1 MRTRD
6 FLEMNKTRIII
17 AEDKEV
23 IADDLALNLRET
35 GYEVILVTDVDDA
48 VRMAKENK
56 PDLVVMDTI
65 LRGKIDGIK
74 AGEFI
79 QSQLGIPV
87 IYLSTGAESKSLELT
102 KTIEPSAHL
111 KKAINAADVQSAIE
125 ARLYKN
131 RFDEK
136 LRENLEWLFVTLNGI
151 AVGLI
156 SADSEGRII
165 FMNESAQL
173 LTGYTESEA
182 RNRSLADILDISQG
196 DKDSSEKGVV
206 EKLLTHNKEVTSRF
220 GPCALESRNG
230 TITMVDICSAP
241 IRDMRGKPA
250 GLILVFHDITN
261 LKKTEEA
268 LRASHEALASYSS
281 TLETKVKERT
291 GELEQSR
298 SELKIYS
305 ESLEKTNE
313 ALRIIVE
320 GVEEQKREIEIKITQ
335 NLNLTVKP
343 VLEQLKSQQLPDTA
357 AFLLQSLE
365 FSLGNVFSSFGL
377 NIVKDAL
384 LLTPKE
390 MRICE
395 MIRSGLSS
403 KQIAKVLNISPQTVL
418 VHRKNIRKK
427 LSLSKSRSNLTSFL
441 KANF

>member
-1 MRTRD
+1 MS
-6 FLEMNKTRIII
+6 KTRIII
-17 AEDKEV
+17 AEDEKI
-23 IADDLALNLRET
+23 IADDLAVNLRDT
-35 GYEVILVTDVDDA
+35 GYEVILVTDGEDA

-56 PDLVVMDTI
+56 PDLVVMDTN
-65 LRGKIDGIK
+65 LSGKIEDIK

-79 QSQLGIPV
+79 QTQLGIPV
-87 IYLSTGAESKSLELT
+87 IYLSTEADFKDLELAGIT
-102 KTIEPSAHL
+102 GPSGYL
-111 KKAINAADVQSAIE
+111 KKPINKAELQSAIE
-125 ARLYKN
+125 VTLYQN

-136 LRENLEWLFVTLNGI
+136 LRENLEWLFVTLNSIGD
-151 AVGLI
+151 GLI

-165 FMNESAQL
+165 FMNESAQR

-182 RNRSLADILDISQG
+182 RNQSLADIVNITER

-206 EKLLTHNKEVTSRF
+206 EKLLTLNREITSRF

-230 TITMVDICSAP
+230 SITMVDVCSAP
-241 IRDMRGKPA
+241 IRDAQGKPVR
-250 GLILVFHDITN
+250 LILVFHDITD

-268 LRASHEALASYSS
+268 LRASHEALASYSA

-291 GELEQSR
+291 SQLEQSR

-313 ALRIIVE
+313 ALRIIIE
-320 GVEEQKREIEIKITQ
+320 GVEEQKKEIETKITQ

-365 FSLGNVFSSFGL
+365 FSLTNVFSSFGF
-377 NIVKDAL
+377 NIVKDAH

-427 LSLSKSRSNLTSFL
+427 LSLSRSRSNLASFL

>member
-1 MRTRD
+1 
-6 FLEMNKTRIII
+6 MNKTRIII
-17 AEDKEV
+17 AEDEKV
-23 IADDLALNLRET
+23 IADDLALFLRES
-35 GYEVILVTDVDDA
+35 GHEVILVTDVEDA

-56 PDLVVMDTI
+56 PDLVVIDTI
-65 LRGKIDGIK
+65 LNGKIDGIK
-74 AGEFI
+74 AGEFV

-87 IYLSTGAESKSLELT
+87 IYLSAEADIKNLELT
-102 KTIEPSAHL
+102 KTTDLSAYL
-111 KKAINAADVQSAIE
+111 KKPINPADVQSAIE
-125 ARLYKN
+125 VMLYKD

-136 LRENLEWLFVTLNGI
+136 LRESLEWLFITLNDIGD
-151 AVGLI
+151 GLI

-165 FMNESAQL
+165 FMNESAQI
-173 LTGYTESEA
+173 LTGYEESEA
-182 RNRSLADILDISQG
+182 RNKSLADILDITEG

-206 EKLLTHNKEVTSRF
+206 GKLLTHRAVTARF
-220 GPCALESRNG
+220 GPCAIESRNG
-230 TITMVDICSAP
+230 SITMVDICSAP
-241 IRDMRGKPA
+241 IRDTRGKPV
-250 GLILVFHDITN
+250 GLILVFHDITD
-261 LKKTEEA
+261 LKNTEEA
-268 LRASHEALASYSS
+268 LRASHEALASYSA
-281 TLETKVKERT
+281 TLESKVKERT
-291 GELEQSR
+291 GELEESR

-320 GVEEQKREIEIKITQ
+320 GVEEQKKEIETKITQ

-365 FSLGNVFSSFGL
+365 FSLSNVFSSFGF
-377 NIVKDAL
+377 NIGKDVH

-395 MIRSGLSS
+395 MIRSGLAS

-427 LSLSKSRSNLTSFL
+427 LSLSKSRSNLASFL
-441 KANF
+441 KAHF

>member
-6 FLEMNKTRIII
+6 FFEMNKTRIII
-17 AEDKEV
+17 AEDEKV

-35 GYEVILVTDVDDA
+35 GHEIILVTDAEDA

-56 PDLVVMDTI
+56 PDLVVIDTI
-65 LRGKIDGIK
+65 LSGKIDGIK

-79 QSQLGIPV
+79 QNQLGIPV
-87 IYLSTGAESKSLELT
+87 IYLSAEADIKNLELT
-102 KTIEPSAHL
+102 KTTEPSAYL
-111 KKAINAADVQSAIE
+111 KKPISAADVQSAIE
-125 ARLYKN
+125 VMLYKN

-136 LRENLEWLFVTLNGI
+136 LRENLEWLFVTLNDIGD
-151 AVGLI
+151 GLI
-156 SADSEGRII
+156 SADSVGRII
-165 FMNESAQL
+165 FLNESAQI
-173 LTGYTESEA
+173 LTGYKESEA
-182 RNRSLADILDISQG
+182 RNKSLADVLDITEG
-196 DKDSSEKGVV
+196 DKDNSEKGVV
-206 EKLLTHNKEVTSRF
+206 EKLLTHNREITSKF
-220 GPCALESRNG
+220 GPCAIESRNG
-230 TITMVDICSAP
+230 SITRVDICSAP
-241 IRDMRGKPA
+241 IRDTQGKPV
-250 GLILVFHDITN
+250 GLILVFHDITD

-268 LRASHEALASYSS
+268 LRASHEALASYLA

-291 GELEQSR
+291 SELEQSR

-320 GVEEQKREIEIKITQ
+320 GVEEQKKEIETKITQ

-365 FSLGNVFSSFGL
+365 FSLSNVFSSFGF
-377 NIVKDAL
+377 NIGKDVH

-395 MIRSGLSS
+395 MIRSGLTS

-427 LSLSKSRSNLTSFL
+427 LSLSRSRSNLASFL